1 MKITRMICGAGVAVG
16 LLTIGAF
23 GAGASGSGRNVN
35 SLSPKNAGAPTAHA
49 AVAEAH
55 PSANGD
61 ALLEALMTELDRS
74 KSQLK
79 MDQVEPLYYIEY
91 RVNDI
96 DDYSAEAAFGAVREN
111 QRVRYRVLRVVV
123 RIGDY
128 KQDSYYG
135 IGMGETNILPLDD
148 DPIALRHQIWLATDD
163 AYKEAVEAL
172 TEKQAALKQFSAEAT
187 PLDDFAKAPV
197 VSAIEPTVKLRLD
210 EAAWKKTIEDATNL
224 YREYPDVQMV
234 SASLRF
240 SAINE
245 YLVNSEGT
253 VTRNGKTT
261 YSVTL
266 NSTAQADDGMRLG
279 RNPYWMVAKAEE
291 LPSREKLLS
300 ESKKMLDTLVALR
313 KAPIVEEEY
322 RGPVLFAPDAANDV
336 IASLIG
342 ANVLGRKPQLGR
354 PNRTT
359 GAFATSYKTR
369 VLPTFLT
376 VIDDPSMKEFGGKSL
391 VGSYEVDDD
400 GVKAQP
406 VTVVNNGLL
415 VNYLV
420 GRQPIRDFPA
430 SNGHDR
436 AGAGSFPSPSL
447 GVLMVKSADAKSP
460 EELRQKVISMI
471 TDQGQPYGYRVE
483 TLGAG
488 NAPRLLYRVY
498 TDGHE
503 ELVRGAVFNELD
515 VRALR
520 SDLML
525 VGNDPL
531 VSNRQGGIA
540 TTVISPSL
548 LFDELEVKRADT
560 SKDKLP
566 DYPAPPLQA
575 QPSTKK

>member
-1 MKITRMICGAGVAVG
+1 MKMTRMICGAGVVAG
-16 LLTIGAF
+16 LLAIATVNVAA
-23 GAGASGSGRNVN
+23 AGAKRNVN
-35 SLSPKNAGAPTAHA
+35 SLSAGDAVVAASRANA
-49 AVAEAH
+49 AEAH
-55 PSANGD
+55 PAANGD
-61 ALLEALMTELDRS
+61 PLLDALMTELDRS

-79 MDQVEPLYYIEY
+79 MDQVDPPYYIEY
-91 RVNDI
+91 RVNDV

-163 AYKEAVEAL
+163 AYKEAVQAL
-172 TEKQAALKQFSAEAT
+172 TEKQAALKQFSAETT
-187 PLDDFAKAPV
+187 PVDDFAKAPV
-197 VSAIEPTVKLRLD
+197 VSAFEPAVKLTVD
-210 EAAWKKTIEDATNL
+210 ETAWKSTIEDATNL
-224 YREYPDVQMV
+224 YREYPDVQTV

-240 SAINE
+240 SAVNE

-266 NSTAQADDGMRLG
+266 NSTAQADDGMRLN

-291 LPSREKLLS
+291 LPSREKLVG

-376 VIDDPSMKEFGGKSL
+376 VIDDPTMQEFDGKSL
-391 VGSYEVDDD
+391 VGNYDVDD
-400 GVKAQP
+400 
-406 VTVVNNGLL
+406 
-415 VNYLV
+415 
-420 GRQPIRDFPA
+420 
-430 SNGHDR
+430 
-436 AGAGSFPSPSL
+436 
-447 GVLMVKSADAKSP
+447 
-460 EELRQKVISMI
+460 
-471 TDQGQPYGYRVE
+471 
-483 TLGAG
+483 
-488 NAPRLLYRVY
+488 
-498 TDGHE
+498 
-503 ELVRGAVFNELD
+503 
-515 VRALR
+515 
-520 SDLML
+520 
-525 VGNDPL
+525 
-531 VSNRQGGIA
+531 
-540 TTVISPSL
+540 
-548 LFDELEVKRADT
+548 
-560 SKDKLP
+560 
-566 DYPAPPLQA
+566 
-575 QPSTKK
+575 

>member
-1 MKITRMICGAGVAVG
+1 MSVKMTRMICGAGVV
-16 LLTIGAF
+16 
-23 GAGASGSGRNVN
+23 AGFLAMASANSAADGPARNAN
-35 SLSPKNAGAPTAHA
+35 SLSTANTV
-49 AVAEAH
+49 AVAPEAH
-55 PSANGD
+55 PTANGD
-61 ALLEALMTELDRS
+61 PLLDALMTELDRS

-79 MDQVEPLYYIEY
+79 MDQVDPPYYIEY
-91 RVNDI
+91 RVNDV

-187 PLDDFAKAPV
+187 PVDDFAKAPV
-197 VSAIEPTVKLRLD
+197 VSAIDPTVKLQLD
-210 EAAWKKTIEDATNL
+210 ETSWKKTIEDATNL
-224 YREYPDVQMV
+224 YREYPDVQTV

-240 SAINE
+240 SAVNE
-245 YLVNSEGT
+245 YLINSEGT

-266 NSTAQADDGMRLG
+266 NSTAQADDGMRLS

-291 LPSREKLLS
+291 LPTREKLIG

-342 ANVLGRKPQLGR
+342 SNVLGRKPQLGR

-376 VIDDPSMKEFGGKSL
+376 VVDDPTMKDFGGKSL
-391 VGSYEVDDD
+391 VGNYDVDDD

-415 VNYLV
+415 VSYLV

-436 AGAGSFPSPSL
+436 GGAGSFPSPSL
-447 GVLMVKSADAKSP
+447 GVLMVKSSDAKSP
-460 EELRQKVISMI
+460 EELKQKVISMI
-471 TDQGQPYGYRVE
+471 TEQGQPYGYRVE

-498 TDGHE
+498 PDGHE

-520 SDLML
+520 SDLMS

-531 VSNRQGGIA
+531 VSNRQGGVA
-540 TTVISPSL
+540 TTVITPSL

-575 QPSTKK
+575 QTSPKK